1 MATLRALAVSSF
13 VVRPRPALTSQE
25 LRRQVDL
32 IEDRP
37 EEALTWS
44 DAMAFLRS
52 TARSIGAVLRPSR
65 R

>member
-13 VVRPRPALTSQE
+13 VFRPRPALTSQE
-25 LRRQVDL
+25 LQRQVDL

-52 TARSIGAVLRPSR
+52 KARLFDAVLRPSR

>member
-13 VVRPRPALTSQE
+13 VVRPHPALTSEE
-25 LRRQVDL
+25 LRREVDL

-37 EEALTWS
+37 EETLTWS

-52 TARSIGAVLRPSR
+52 TARSIGAALHPSR

>member
-1 MATLRALAVSSF
+1 MASLRALALSSSIA
-13 VVRPRPALTSQE
+13 RPRPALTSQE

-44 DAMAFLRS
+44 DAMGFLRS
-52 TARSIGAVLRPSR
+52 AARLIGAALHPSR